1 MIHIYEETI
10 REVKVYKNILQK
22 VLNEELDW
30 ETKDWIQ
37 NLINCFDY
45 ILDDSNN
52 FPTEGKVYKDL
63 LNTISLLY
71 EWLFNNEWWAWIE
84 LRQKYKTVPFP
95 ENIGEA
101 LKLISERLK
110 SLNSTA
116 IECEKSIEMLHT
128 AWEQVLFSEVNNS
141 CQKSS
146 ISNLKKR
153 IKYCKNPMEQKKLQQ
168 ELNSL
173 YKEQKRKNLNNI

>member
-10 REVKVYKNILQK
+10 REVKVYKNILQE
-22 VLNEELDW
+22 VLNEESDW

-37 NLINCFDY
+37 NLINCFNY

-52 FPTEGKVYKDL
+52 FPTEGKIYEDL

-84 LRQKYKTVPFP
+84 LRQKYKTSYSP
-95 ENIGEA
+95 EDMGKA

-110 SLNSTA
+110 AFNSTA
-116 IECEKSIEMLHT
+116 IECKKSIEMLHIE
-128 AWEQVLFSEVNNS
+128 WERVLLSEANNS
-141 CQKSS
+141 YQKSD
-146 ISNLKKR
+146 IFNLKKR
-153 IKYCKNPMEQKKLQQ
+153 IKYCKNPMERKKLQQ

-173 YKEQKRKNLNNI
+173 YKEQKGRKKY

>member
-71 EWLFNNEWWAWIE
+71 EWLFNNC
-84 LRQKYKTVPFP
+84 L
-95 ENIGEA
+95 
-101 LKLISERLK
+101 
-110 SLNSTA
+110 
-116 IECEKSIEMLHT
+116 
-128 AWEQVLFSEVNNS
+128 
-141 CQKSS
+141 
-146 ISNLKKR
+146 
-153 IKYCKNPMEQKKLQQ
+153 
-168 ELNSL
+168 L
-173 YKEQKRKNLNNI
+173 YTSRCV